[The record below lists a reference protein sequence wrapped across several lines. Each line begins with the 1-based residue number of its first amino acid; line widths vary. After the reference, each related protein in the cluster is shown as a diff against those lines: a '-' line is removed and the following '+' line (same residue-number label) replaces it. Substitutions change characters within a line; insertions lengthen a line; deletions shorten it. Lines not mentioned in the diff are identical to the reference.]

1 MIVPGW
7 AGMMTGVTANVCAVD
22 VPQALDAVTVMFPAV
37 ALAVAVSN
45 VVVVE
50 PVQPLGKVQV

>member
-1 MIVPGW
+1 
-7 AGMMTGVTANVCAVD
+7 MTGVTANVCAVD